1 MEVWYS
7 SCRAKLPIAKP
18 LPSAY
23 SGILE
28 RMMPC
33 FTTSSGVSPVR
44 VDALDTLVD
53 VLDHR
58 ACRAPEFLRRDA
70 EWSGRQ
76 RDLGDIGQ

>member
-28 RMMPC
+28 RMIPC

-44 VDALDTLVD
+44 VDALDGVVD
-53 VLDHR
+53 SGLPR
-58 ACRAPEFLRRDA
+58 ARCGGTPN
-70 EWSGRQ
+70 
-76 RDLGDIGQ
+76 GQGVSVISEISASN